1 MLRAGCPHQSCLVV
15 ISLMGSRC
23 PVVIDEGLVDQRPFR
38 SPALIHHTPT
48 ARQCH
53 GNEDCQC
60 FCTHKSPWKK
70 SPSLARQKNQKGF
83 CSLLC
88 LPIHWSCNVSLGT
101 ICSLYGFYEWWLCV
115 RWGVAEVIWKSQRPP
130 ACKTAPNWPTWGYKR
145 SIIWAAHHRLCSHTG
160 TPA

>member
-1 MLRAGCPHQSCLVV
+1 MLRAGRPHYSCLAL

-23 PVVIDEGLVDQRPFR
+23 PVFIDEGLIDQRPFR

-53 GNEDCQC
+53 GNEDCQS

-70 SPSLARQKNQKGF
+70 VLYWAGIKKKTSFLFSF
-83 CSLLC
+83 VS
-88 LPIHWSCNVSLGT
+88 IHWSCNVSLGT
-101 ICSLYGFYEWWLCV
+101 ICSLYGFYEWWLSV
-115 RWGVAEVIWKSQRPP
+115 RWGVAVVIWKSQRPP
-130 ACKTAPNWPTWGYKR
+130 ACQTAVNWPTQGHKW
-145 SIIWAAHHRLCSHTG
+145 SIKWAARYQLCSHTG